1 MYTVLI
7 VDYTHLH
14 VLYFHLESSTLHD
27 FVACQQN
34 VSRMVRAECLEY
46 ESSVSTIKIFT
57 ISSSAIAMFLY
68 VLVSSYRYSVYF
80 PFAFHS
86 DGWSDEY
93 VDPGL

>member
-1 MYTVLI
+1 MYAVLI

-57 ISSSAIAMFLY
+57 IELY
-68 VLVSSYRYSVYF
+68 YFFICNCNVSICV
-80 PFAFHS
+80 
-86 DGWSDEY
+86 GI
-93 VDPGL
+93 LI